1 MNKILLGLLVGLFTV
16 SAIACD
22 GSGKKE
28 KPAKPEDA
36 ERSQS
41 L

>member
-1 MNKILLGLLVGLFTV
+1 MNKFILGLLVGLFTV

-22 GSGKKE
+22 GSGKKD
-28 KPAKPEDA
+28 KPKPEEA
-36 ERSQS
+36 EKSQS